1 MNVKNIK
8 GRTAFN
14 SGKFL
19 GYVLWK
25 HSDGFHLRWTT
36 KGSKTHNF
44 QGKII
49 CEEKVMITKRV
60 RSETEI
66 DTREKNTI
74 GWDTTLQGQV
84 DGFDFRTPGNF
95 TVDLK
100 IKKKKIKTK
109 NIFLGPNL
117 TQPENNPFTI
127 IQKIAE
133 RKLEVDTK
141 KVKKEIKELKP
152 EPVYEPIPKP
162 ELEPVY
168 EPTPKPEPEPVYE
181 PTPEPEPVYEPTP
194 EPKLEPEP
202 ETRITAWL
210 NQLQTYRKYEPAPEP
225 VYEPEKTEENEEETS
240 ENESIE
246 E

>member
-14 SGKFL
+14 SGQFL

-25 HSDGFHLRWTT
+25 HSDGYHLRWSR

-49 CEEKVMITKRV
+49 FDEKFIITKRV
-60 RSETEI
+60 RFDTEI
-66 DTREKNTI
+66 DTRVKNTI
-74 GWDTTLQGQV
+74 GWNAILQSHV

-100 IKKKKIKTK
+100 IKEKKIKTK
-109 NIFLGPNL
+109 KILLGPNL
-117 TQPENNPFTI
+117 TRPESNPFTI

-133 RKLEVDTK
+133 MKS
-141 KVKKEIKELKP
+141 
-152 EPVYEPIPKP
+152 EPA
-162 ELEPVY
+162 Y
-168 EPTPKPEPEPVYE
+168 EPTPKPESESERIYE
-181 PTPEPEPVYEPTP
+181 PTSEPEPEPD
-194 EPKLEPEP
+194 
-202 ETRITAWL
+202 
-210 NQLQTYRKYEPAPEP
+210 
-225 VYEPEKTEENEEETS
+225 KTEEKEEETS

>member
-8 GRTAFN
+8 GRTEYN
-14 SGKFL
+14 SGQFL

-25 HSDGFHLRWTT
+25 QSDGFHLRWTT
-36 KGSKTHNF
+36 KASKTKISF

-49 CEEKVMITKRV
+49 CEDKVMITKRV
-60 RSETEI
+60 RPETEI

-74 GWDTTLQGQV
+74 RWDTTLQGQE
-84 DGFDFRTPGNF
+84 DGFGFRTPGNF

-117 TQPENNPFTI
+117 TQPESNPFTI

-141 KVKKEIKELKP
+141 KVK
-152 EPVYEPIPKP
+152 
-162 ELEPVY
+162 
-168 EPTPKPEPEPVYE
+168 
-181 PTPEPEPVYEPTP
+181 
-194 EPKLEPEP
+194 
-202 ETRITAWL
+202 
-210 NQLQTYRKYEPAPEP
+210 
-225 VYEPEKTEENEEETS
+225 
-240 ENESIE
+240 
-246 E
+246 